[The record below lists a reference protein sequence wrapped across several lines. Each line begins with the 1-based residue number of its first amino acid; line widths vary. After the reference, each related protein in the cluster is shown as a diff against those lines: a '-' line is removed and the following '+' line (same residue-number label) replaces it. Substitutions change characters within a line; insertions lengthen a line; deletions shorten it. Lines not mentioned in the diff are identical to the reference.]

1 MGEIFTKKPLSLR
14 LQNHLSDAN
23 IRVGRRQKTKP
34 MKMLTVKQAVEL
46 VNDGGNLDGVVLDAG
61 SAAQVNVR
69 DAMVLSRGGIVVP
82 EQSIYYD
89 DADIE
94 YDQEID
100 DLVITSGIVQ
110 LPWEEKARRAQ
121 AYADAG
127 QMVRNTPD
135 A

>member
-1 MGEIFTKKPLSLR
+1 
-14 LQNHLSDAN
+14 
-23 IRVGRRQKTKP
+23 

-46 VNDGGNLDGVVLDAG
+46 VNDGDNLDGVVLDAG

-94 YDQEID
+94 YDEEID
-100 DLVITSGIVQ
+100 DLVVTSGIVQ
-110 LPWEEKARRAQ
+110 LPWEEKDRRAQ

-127 QMVRNTPD
+127 QMEVMRGLMCPHTSQK
-135 A
+135 